1 MVNNIC
7 NPGDK
12 EKLSLEAINIIV
24 SALSLIGS
32 LLTIISFLWK
42 RIRAYRVERDREKSL
57 YSVTHGSTN
66 DYQTNS
72 IGGSSSSSPHSNTT
86 TKQPTSKLPILIFFL
101 SISDFFTSL
110 FIIISQ
116 AYLIGDSESYTS
128 STPLSLHLK
137 FSPCILF
144 RALIQFFFLS
154 TFFWTSCISYYLYHQ
169 LSSPEKENHLMYIF
183 NGISWGIPFAII
195 LGLGLGGHFIMDP
208 TTGWCEVTRTY
219 EFTLWFLPLFICLV
233 LCTIYYIKLRRLFR
247 SKFEYRLQINDRLKQ
262 LDSTI
267 SRRLT
272 LYIIVFII
280 CWLPD
285 VVQHFVSLFT
295 TCSFFP
301 LMILQNI
308 LAPSQGF
315 WNFWVY
321 SFTNKVVRIH
331 HPFGNSSSSSSSNG
345 TPGGH
350 GSGKYNEETKRLLA

>member
-1 MVNNIC
+1 MVDNIC
-7 NPGDK
+7 SPGDK
-12 EKLSLEAINIIV
+12 EKLSLAAINIIV

-42 RIRAYRVERDREKSL
+42 RIRTYRVEKEREKSL
-57 YSVTHGSTN
+57 YSVTN
-66 DYQTNS
+66 
-72 IGGSSSSSPHSNTT
+72 GSSSEYINGAPSSTS
-86 TKQPTSKLPILIFFL
+86 KQPTSKLPILIFFL

-116 AYLIGDSESYTS
+116 AYLIGDSESYTD
-128 STPLSLHLK
+128 STPLRYHLN

-154 TFFWTSCISYYLYHQ
+154 TFFWTTCISYYLYHQ
-169 LSSPEKENHLMYIF
+169 LSSPDKENHLMYIF

-195 LGLGLGGHFIMDP
+195 LGLGLGNHFIMDP
-208 TTGWCEVTRTY
+208 TTGWCEVTKTY

-233 LCTIYYIKLRRLFR
+233 LCTVYYIKLRRLFR

-285 VVQHFVSLFT
+285 VVQHFISLFS

-321 SFTNKVVRIH
+321 SFTNKVVRIQ
-331 HPFGNSSSSSSSNG
+331 HPFGGNGSNNNTNPSTNP
-345 TPGGH
+345 TPGG
-350 GSGKYNEETKRLLA
+350 GSGKYTNDETKRLLP